1 MALLGTLIDSR
12 TLAAI
17 NANATA
23 SYAHGLPASP
33 DVVWIYGNQTLAS
46 TVSAYM
52 FNRLVDATN
61 VTIQNGGEGTSPTL
75 RAVATVFHSI
85 VR

>member
-1 MALLGTLIDSR
+1 MTLLGTLIDTR

-17 NANATA
+17 AANGTAT
-23 SYAHGLPASP
+23 YAHGLPAEP
-33 DVVWIYGNQTLAS
+33 DVVIVNGNQTLAS

-52 FNRLVDATN
+52 YNILKNATN
-61 VTIQNGGEGTSPTL
+61 VTIQNGGEGVSPTL
-75 RAVATVFHSI
+75 QATAIRFHSI